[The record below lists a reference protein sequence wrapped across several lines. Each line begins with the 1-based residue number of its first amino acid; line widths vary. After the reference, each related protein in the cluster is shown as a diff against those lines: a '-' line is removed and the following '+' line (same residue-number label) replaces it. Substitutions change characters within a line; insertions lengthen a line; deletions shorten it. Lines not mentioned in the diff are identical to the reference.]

1 MSCTWHCLQE
11 FLKNPGDT
19 MYYGDINIPK
29 DSPHP
34 KGWTRHLGSTNA
46 SLLSSLGIEESFF
59 GFLVPPCANLHN

>member
-1 MSCTWHCLQE
+1 
-11 FLKNPGDT
+11 

-46 SLLSSLGIEESFF
+46 SLLSSLGIKESFF